1 MLVTKDMN
9 LISKIAI
16 GISIPV
22 MVIVGLS
29 FGLQMYDKTIYE
41 LEQQKEKAPSD
52 LEKKLP
58 AFITVGQDQIP
69 ANFDI
74 REQEIAWNIIKSY
87 KGADDEGSNLFDT
100 IITQTENVYPNEKIL
115 QHRDTMLEI
124 SVLDIQ
130 EQKDVGFY
138 EVKFTFQTYD
148 DVREYIWN
156 VNIET
161 EEIISINDGARKM
174 MNIVD
179 FYD

>member
-1 MLVTKDMN
+1 MILDTKDVN
-9 LISKIAI
+9 LISKIVI
-16 GISIPV
+16 GVSIPV
-22 MVIVGLS
+22 MIIVGLS

-52 LEKKLP
+52 LETKYP
-58 AFITVGQDQIP
+58 VD
-69 ANFDI
+69 FDI

-87 KGADDEGSNLFDT
+87 KGSDDEGSNLFDT
-100 IITQTENVYPNEKIL
+100 IITQTENAYPNEKIL

>member
-1 MLVTKDMN
+1 MILDTKDMN
-9 LISKIAI
+9 LISKIVI
-16 GISIPV
+16 GVSIPV
-22 MVIVGLS
+22 MIIVGLS
-29 FGLQMYDKTIYE
+29 FGLQMYDKTIDE

-52 LEKKLP
+52 LENIQTKE
-58 AFITVGQDQIP
+58 
-69 ANFDI
+69 FDI

-100 IITQTENVYPNEKIL
+100 IITQIENAYPNEKIL
-115 QHRDTMLEI
+115 QHRDTILEI
-124 SVLDIQ
+124 SVLYIL
-130 EQKDVGFY
+130 EQNDVGFY
-138 EVKFTFQTYD
+138 EVKFTIQTYD

-179 FYD
+179 SYN

>member
-1 MLVTKDMN
+1 MVKEQGDKPDDNKNSEKESDLKKFLKKRSFLYLMCAVVFVVFFVPDM
-9 LISKIAI
+9 
-16 GISIPV
+16 V
-22 MVIVGLS
+22 
-29 FGLQMYDKTIYE
+29 Q
-41 LEQQKEKAPSD
+41 PSD
-52 LEKKLP
+52 VEKKLINNCVGDEQ
-58 AFITVGQDQIP
+58 ITVC
-69 ANFDI
+69 
-74 REQEIAWNIIKSY
+74 EIIKSY
-87 KGADDEGSNLFDT
+87 NGADDAGSNLFDT
-100 IITQTENVYPNEKIL
+100 IITQIKNAYPNEKIL

-130 EQKDVGFY
+130 EQNGVGFY
-138 EVKFTFQTYD
+138 EVNFTFQTYD

>member
-1 MLVTKDMN
+1 MN

-16 GISIPV
+16 GVSIPV
-22 MVIVGLS
+22 MIIVGLS
-29 FGLQMYDKTIYE
+29 FGLQMYDKTIY
-41 LEQQKEKAPSD
+41 D

-58 AFITVGQDQIP
+58 V
-69 ANFDI
+69 NFDI
-74 REQEIAWNIIKSY
+74 REQKIAWNIIKSY

-100 IITQTENVYPNEKIL
+100 IITQTENAYPNEKIL

-179 FYD
+179 SYN

>member
-1 MLVTKDMN
+1 MVYYDSNDMN

-16 GISIPV
+16 GVSIPV

-58 AFITVGQDQIP
+58 A
-69 ANFDI
+69 NFDI
-74 REQEIAWNIIKSY
+74 REQQIAWNIIKSY

-100 IITQTENVYPNEKIL
+100 IITQIENAYPNEKIL
-115 QHRDTMLEI
+115 QHRDTILEI
-124 SVLDIQ
+124 SVLYTQ
-130 EQKDVGFY
+130 EQNDVGFY

-179 FYD
+179 SYN

>member
-1 MLVTKDMN
+1 MILDTKDVN
-9 LISKIAI
+9 LIPKIAI
-16 GISIPV
+16 GVSIPV
-22 MVIVGLS
+22 MIIVGLS
-29 FGLQMYDKTIYE
+29 FGLQMYDKTIY
-41 LEQQKEKAPSD
+41 D
-52 LEKKLP
+52 LEKKL
-58 AFITVGQDQIP
+58 P

-87 KGADDEGSNLFDT
+87 KGVDDEGSNLFDT
-100 IITQTENVYPNEKIL
+100 IITQTENAYPNEKIL

-179 FYD
+179 SYN

>member
-1 MLVTKDMN
+1 MILDTKDVN
-9 LISKIAI
+9 LISKIVI
-16 GISIPV
+16 GVSIPV
-22 MVIVGLS
+22 MIIVGLS
-29 FGLQMYDKTIYE
+29 FGLQMYDKTIY
-41 LEQQKEKAPSD
+41 D
-52 LEKKLP
+52 LEKKL
-58 AFITVGQDQIP
+58 P

-87 KGADDEGSNLFDT
+87 KGVDDEGSNLFDT
-100 IITQTENVYPNEKIL
+100 IITQIENVYPNEKIL
-115 QHRDTMLEI
+115 QHRDTILEI
-124 SVLDIQ
+124 SVLYIQ
-130 EQKDVGFY
+130 EQNDVGFY

-179 FYD
+179 SYN

>member
-1 MLVTKDMN
+1 MVYYDSKDMN
-9 LISKIAI
+9 LISKIVI
-16 GISIPV
+16 GVSIPV

-58 AFITVGQDQIP
+58 A
-69 ANFDI
+69 NFDI
-74 REQEIAWNIIKSY
+74 REQNIAWNIIKSY

-100 IITQTENVYPNEKIL
+100 ITTQIENAYPNEKIL
-115 QHRDTMLEI
+115 QHRDTILEI
-124 SVLDIQ
+124 SVLYIQ
-130 EQKDVGFY
+130 EQKDVEFY

-148 DVREYIWN
+148 DVREYIWD

-161 EEIISINDGARKM
+161 EEIIPINDGARKM

-179 FYD
+179 FYN